1 MLANSSGGQQPGR
14 GQTQA
19 QQGTGQQQQNQ
30 QQPAM
35 AGVAGGGAF
44 PRRMFGS
51 KPPKYTE
58 DGCNGVTRA
67 GGYTRCVCHTMGTP
81 YPES

>member
-1 MLANSSGGQQPGR
+1 MSANSSGGQQPRR

-19 QQGTGQQQQNQ
+19 QQGTGQQQQNH

-58 DGCNGVTRA
+58 GGGFDLYRAQIEGVLDPAWLLGR
-67 GGYTRCVCHTMGTP
+67 GGW
-81 YPES
+81 